1 MTLKVFMREHSDLHR
16 RRSGGEFR
24 GAHAFRLGGRGEHG
38 GRSGRSGYGDDGG
51 PHGRGGRGGRGGSR
65 VFDHGELRLVVLA
78 LIAERPRH
86 GYEIIKA
93 IEERLAG
100 SYSPSPGV
108 IYPTLTL
115 LQELGHATVE
125 EHDDKKRY
133 TITTEGTSYLTEHKH
148 AVDAALARMKEVSA
162 RHGGGPAP
170 QIIRAMENLKLAL
183 RLRVSRGPLT
193 PEQLQAVAAT
203 IDAAA
208 LAVERS

>member
-1 MTLKVFMREHSDLHR
+1 MRPHFHR
-16 RRSGGEFR
+16 HPGWRRAGAPPDGIPGEGR
-24 GAHAFRLGGRGEHG
+24 HGRG
-38 GRSGRSGYGDDGG
+38 RGG
-51 PHGRGGRGGRGGSR
+51 PGGFGGRGGGRGGHGAR
-65 VFDHGELRLVVLA
+65 VFHHGALRLVVLA
-78 LIAERPRH
+78 LIAETPRH

-115 LQELGHATVE
+115 LQELGHVTVE
-125 EHDDKKRY
+125 ENDGKKRY
-133 TITTEGTSYLTEHKH
+133 SITDEGRAWLLANQP
-148 AVDAALARMKEVSA
+148 AVDAAMMRMQEVSS

-183 RLRVSRGPLT
+183 RLRMGRGPLT
-193 PEQLQAVAAT
+193 DDELRAVAAA

-208 LAVERS
+208 LTIEKT

>member
-1 MTLKVFMREHSDLHR
+1 M
-16 RRSGGEFR
+16 
-24 GAHAFRLGGRGEHG
+24 
-38 GRSGRSGYGDDGG
+38 
-51 PHGRGGRGGRGGSR
+51 R

-78 LIAERPRH
+78 LIAESPRH

-125 EHDDKKRY
+125 EQEGKKLY
-133 TITTEGTSYLTEHKH
+133 TITAEGQRFIADNQV
-148 AVDAALARMKEVSA
+148 AVDAALARIKEVSA

-170 QIIRAMENLKLAL
+170 QVVRAMENLKTAL
-183 RLRVSRGPLT
+183 RLRMGRGPLT
-193 PEQLQAVAAT
+193 EAQLQSVAAA

>member
-1 MTLKVFMREHSDLHR
+1 VFHH
-16 RRSGGEFR
+16 
-24 GAHAFRLGGRGEHG
+24 GA
-38 GRSGRSGYGDDGG
+38 
-51 PHGRGGRGGRGGSR
+51 
-65 VFDHGELRLVVLA
+65 LRLVVLA
-78 LIAERPRH
+78 LIAETPRH

-115 LQELGHATVE
+115 LQELGHVTVE
-125 EHDDKKRY
+125 ENDGKKRY
-133 TITTEGTSYLTEHKH
+133 SITDEGRAWLLANQP
-148 AVDAALARMKEVSA
+148 AVDAAMMRMQEVSS

-183 RLRVSRGPLT
+183 RLRMGRGPLT
-193 PEQLQAVAAT
+193 DDELRAVAAA

-208 LAVERS
+208 LTIEKT

>member
-1 MTLKVFMREHSDLHR
+1 
-16 RRSGGEFR
+16 
-24 GAHAFRLGGRGEHG
+24 
-38 GRSGRSGYGDDGG
+38 
-51 PHGRGGRGGRGGSR
+51 
-65 VFDHGELRLVVLA
+65 LVVLA
-78 LIAERPRH
+78 LIAESPRH

-125 EHDDKKRY
+125 EHDARKRY
-133 TITTEGTSYLTEHKH
+133 TITAEGLRYIADNQA
-148 AVDAALARMKEVSA
+148 AVDAALARIEEVSA

-170 QIIRAMENLKLAL
+170 QVIRAMENLKTAL
-183 RLRVSRGPLT
+183 RLRMGRGPLT
-193 PEQLQAVAAT
+193 PEQLQAVAAA

>member
-1 MTLKVFMREHSDLHR
+1 MRFHFHSR
-16 RRSGGEFR
+16 RRHAPEFAAGFPRDCGGGHEGGHR
-24 GAHAFRLGGRGEHG
+24 G
-38 GRSGRSGYGDDGG
+38 GG
-51 PHGRGGRGGRGGSR
+51 PGGFFGRGGRGGPGRQR
-65 VFDHGELRLVVLA
+65 VFDHGALRLVVLA
-78 LIAERPRH
+78 LIAESPRH

-125 EHDDKKRY
+125 EAEGKKRY
-133 TITTEGTSYLTEHKH
+133 SITEEGRRYLVANQA
-148 AVDAALARMKEVSA
+148 AVDAALARMRDVSA

-193 PEQLQAVAAT
+193 EEQLAQVAAA
-203 IDAAA
+203 IDQAATA
-208 LAVERS
+208 IEKT

>member
-1 MTLKVFMREHSDLHR
+1 M
-16 RRSGGEFR
+16 
-24 GAHAFRLGGRGEHG
+24 GRGGH
-38 GRSGRSGYGDDGG
+38 
-51 PHGRGGRGGRGGSR
+51 GGRGGRGGNR

-78 LIAERPRH
+78 LIAEGPRH

-125 EHDDKKRY
+125 EIDGKKRY
-133 TITTEGTSYLTEHKH
+133 SITDEGQRYLADNQR
-148 AVDAALARMKEVSA
+148 AVDAALTRMREVSE
-162 RHGGGPAP
+162 RLGGGPSP

-183 RLRVSRGPLT
+183 RLRMNRGPLNE
-193 PEQLQAVAAT
+193 PEVQGIAAAL
-203 IDAAA
+203 DAAA
-208 LAVERS
+208 LAVERT